1 MCKLPAMQSSELK
14 RAAARAA
21 LDDVVVGAVLGV
33 GSGSTVD
40 LFVDELAA
48 LASPPA
54 ALVCASER
62 TAARARANGLR
73 VVELNEVLASG
84 ASIPVYIDGADEIDS
99 QLRMIKGGGA
109 ALTREKIV
117 ASASGHF
124 VCIVD
129 ASKCVEQL
137 GAFPLPV
144 EVVPMA
150 RELVA
155 QRLRA
160 LGGEPRLR
168 ESGLTDN
175 GNEILDVRGLDLGH
189 PEQVETQIEQWP
201 GVVAAGLFAVHGA
214 DVAIIA
220 APEGIVRRKATGARG

>member
-1 MCKLPAMQSSELK
+1 MCKLPPMHPSELK

-21 LDDVVVGAVLGV
+21 LDDLVVGAVLGV

-48 LASPPA
+48 LAAPPPG
-54 ALVCASER
+54 LVCASER
-62 TAARARANGLR
+62 TAARARSQGLR
-73 VVELNEVLASG
+73 VLALNDVLADG
-84 ASIPVYIDGADEIDS
+84 GSIPVYVDGADEIDPR
-99 QLRMIKGGGA
+99 LRMIKGGGA
-109 ALTREKIV
+109 ALTREKVV
-117 ASASGHF
+117 AAASGHF

-129 ASKCVEQL
+129 ASKCVERL
-137 GAFPLPV
+137 GVFPLPV

-160 LGGEPRLR
+160 LGGTPSLR
-168 ESGLTDN
+168 EGLTDN
-175 GNEILDVRGLDLGH
+175 GNEILDVRGLDLAD
-189 PEQVETQIEQWP
+189 PAAVEQRIEQWP
-201 GVVAAGLFAVHGA
+201 GVVTAGLFAVRGA

-220 APEGIVRRKATGARG
+220 TPDGVERRTVSGARG

>member
-1 MCKLPAMQSSELK
+1 MHSSELK

-40 LFVDELAA
+40 FFVDELAS
-48 LASPPA
+48 LASPPPA
-54 ALVCASER
+54 VVCASEH
-62 TAARARANGLR
+62 TAARARARGLR
-73 VVELNEVLASG
+73 VLDLNDVLASG
-84 ASIPVYIDGADEIDS
+84 ASIPVYVDGADEIDA

-109 ALTREKIV
+109 ALTREKII
-117 ASASGHF
+117 AAASGHF

-129 ASKCVEQL
+129 VSKCVDRL

-168 ESGLTDN
+168 DSGRTDN
-175 GNEILDVRGLDLGH
+175 GNEILDVRGLDLTH
-189 PEQVETQIEQWP
+189 PEQIEARIEQWP

-214 DVAIIA
+214 DTAIIA
-220 APEGIVRRKATGARG
+220 APDGVERRKATGARG

>member
-1 MCKLPAMQSSELK
+1 MQSAELK

-21 LDDVVVGAVLGV
+21 LDDLVVGAVLGV

-48 LASPPA
+48 LASPPP

-62 TAARARANGLR
+62 TAERARANGLR
-73 VVELNEVLASG
+73 VLELNDVLAG
-84 ASIPVYIDGADEIDS
+84 GRPIPVYVDGADEIDPR
-99 QLRMIKGGGA
+99 LRMIKGGGA

-117 ASASGHF
+117 AAASGHF

-129 ASKCVEQL
+129 VSKCVERL

-150 RELVA
+150 REFVA

-160 LGGEPRLR
+160 LGGEPLLR
-168 ESGLTDN
+168 DGGFTDN
-175 GNEILDVRGLDLGH
+175 GNQILDVRGLDLSE
-189 PEQVETQIEQWP
+189 PEQIEARIEQWP

-214 DVAIIA
+214 DTAIIA
-220 APEGIVRRKATGARG
+220 APDGVERRKATGARG

>member
-1 MCKLPAMQSSELK
+1 MHPSELK

-21 LDDVVVGAVLGV
+21 LDELVVGAVLGV

-48 LASPPA
+48 LASPPPG
-54 ALVCASER
+54 LVCASER
-62 TAARARANGLR
+62 TADRARSHGLR
-73 VVELNEVLASG
+73 VLALNDVLADG
-84 ASIPVYIDGADEIDS
+84 GSIPVYVDGADEIDP

-117 ASASGHF
+117 AAASRHF

-129 ASKCVEQL
+129 ASKWVERL

-144 EVVPMA
+144 EVIPMA

-160 LGGEPRLR
+160 LGGTPQLR
-168 ESGLTDN
+168 EGGLTDN
-175 GNEILDVRGLDLGH
+175 GNEILDVRGLDLADPAG
-189 PEQVETQIEQWP
+189 IERRIERWP
-201 GVVAAGLFAVHGA
+201 GVVTAGLFADRGA

-220 APEGIVRRKATGARG
+220 TPDGVERRKASGVRG

>member
-1 MCKLPAMQSSELK
+1 MHSSELK

-21 LDDVVVGAVLGV
+21 LDELVVGAVLGV

-40 LFVDELAA
+40 IFVDQLAT
-48 LASPPA
+48 LASPPP

-62 TAARARANGLR
+62 TAARARSQGLR
-73 VVELNEVLASG
+73 VLELNDVLAGG
-84 ASIPVYIDGADEIDS
+84 ASIPVYVDGADEIDP

-109 ALTREKIV
+109 ALTREKIL
-117 ASASGHF
+117 AAASGHF

-129 ASKCVEQL
+129 VSKCVDRL

-168 ESGLTDN
+168 DSGLTDN
-175 GNEILDVRGLDLGH
+175 GNEILDVRGLDLAR
-189 PEQVETQIEQWP
+189 PEQIEARIEQWP

-214 DVAIIA
+214 DTAIIA
-220 APEGIVRRKATGARG
+220 APDGVERRKATGARG

>member
-1 MCKLPAMQSSELK
+1 MQSTELK

-21 LDDVVVGAVLGV
+21 LDDLVVGAVLGV

-62 TAARARANGLR
+62 TAERARAHGLR
-73 VVELNEVLASG
+73 VLELNDVLASG
-84 ASIPVYIDGADEIDS
+84 RSVPVYVDGADEIDS

-109 ALTREKIV
+109 ALTREKIL
-117 ASASGHF
+117 AAASGHF

-129 ASKCVEQL
+129 VSKCVERL

-144 EVVPMA
+144 EVIPMA

-168 ESGLTDN
+168 ERGLTDN
-175 GNEILDVRGLDLGH
+175 GNEILDVHGLDLTH
-189 PEQVETQIEQWP
+189 PEQGEACIEQWP

-220 APEGIVRRKATGARG
+220 APDGVERRKATGARG

>member
-1 MCKLPAMQSSELK
+1 MHSSELK

-21 LDDVVVGAVLGV
+21 LDDLVVGAVLGV

-48 LASPPA
+48 LASPPP
-54 ALVCASER
+54 ALVCASQR
-62 TAARARANGLR
+62 TAARARSRGLR
-73 VVELNEVLASG
+73 VLDLNEVLAGG
-84 ASIPVYIDGADEIDS
+84 ASIPVYVDGADEIDP

-129 ASKCVEQL
+129 ASKCVRRL

-144 EVVPMA
+144 EVIPMA

-160 LGGEPRLR
+160 LGGEPSLR

-175 GNEILDVRGLDLGH
+175 GNEILDVRGLDLAD
-189 PEQVETQIEQWP
+189 PERVEACIEQWP

-220 APEGIVRRKATGARG
+220 APDGIERRKATGARG

>member
-1 MCKLPAMQSSELK
+1 MQASELK

-21 LDDVVVGAVLGV
+21 LDDLVVGAVLGV

-48 LASPPA
+48 LASPPP

-62 TAARARANGLR
+62 TAARARSHGLR

-84 ASIPVYIDGADEIDS
+84 ASIPVYVDGADEIDS

-124 VCIVD
+124 VCIVH
-129 ASKCVEQL
+129 ASKCVDAL

-155 QRLRA
+155 QRLRV
-160 LGGEPRLR
+160 LGGEPRVR
-168 ESGLTDN
+168 DGALTDN
-175 GNEILDVRGLDLGH
+175 GNDILDVRGLDLTH
-189 PEQVETQIEQWP
+189 PEQVEAHIEQWP
-201 GVVAAGLFAVHGA
+201 GVVAAGLFAIHGA
-214 DVAIIA
+214 DVVIIA